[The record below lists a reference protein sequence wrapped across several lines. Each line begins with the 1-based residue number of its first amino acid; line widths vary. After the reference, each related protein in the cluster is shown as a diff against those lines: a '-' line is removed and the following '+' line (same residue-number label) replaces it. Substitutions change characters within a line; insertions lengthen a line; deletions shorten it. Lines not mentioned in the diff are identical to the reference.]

1 MENETKIMAMST
13 EELIMWCRQRKKLL
27 GYSNQKL
34 SEIADVP
41 QGTVDRIMAGKY
53 TEFKYSSIRPI
64 IVALIGF
71 EEETP
76 EPKPGDSKQAH
87 FYYDTI
93 EGYKLI
99 VDSKNMEIMELRK
112 ANEALEHKLQDL
124 MDKLSQQ

>member
-1 MENETKIMAMST
+1 MQSETKIMSMNT
-13 EELIMWCRQRKKLL
+13 TELIEWCRERKKLL

-34 SEIADVP
+34 AEIADIP

-76 EPKPGDSKQAH
+76 QPRPGDSSQAR

-99 VDSKNMEIMELRK
+99 VESKNREIAELRK
-112 ANEALEHKLQDL
+112 TNEALERKLEDL
-124 MDKLSQQ
+124 MDKLSK